1 MILKNFNSNVVP
13 ASYQIILNYGNSP
26 KISFFLFYLKSF
38 LAFYLIDGRLTIH
51 LGTDSEERVKRPV
64 ISSTQTYSDGLLHSV
79 FLSRMGKEFCFLF
92 CKIKQ
97 I

>member
-1 MILKNFNSNVVP
+1 
-13 ASYQIILNYGNSP
+13 
-26 KISFFLFYLKSF
+26 

-92 CKIKQ
+92 CKFK
-97 I
+97 